1 MNASTFFTEDMFN
14 RLKKDILA
22 KKVIPHTET
31 PYRKEIKIKGNKY
44 KLTITTGHY
53 VVGDKDYYTSLWH
66 DEQYTD
72 KNGHRN
78 MSGGTGSSI
87 ILDSYQAFL
96 DGINKLL
103 RRFPDFT
110 EEEFYEE
117 QLSWF

>member
-14 RLKKDILA
+14 RLKKDIQS
-22 KKVIPHTET
+22 KKVVPLTIT
-31 PYRKEIKIKGNKY
+31 PYKKEVKIKGNSY
-44 KLTITTGHY
+44 KLAISTGHY
-53 VVGDKDYYTSLWH
+53 VVDDKAYYVSGWEDHNFT
-66 DEQYTD
+66 E
-72 KNGHRN
+72 NGHRN
-78 MSGGTGSSI
+78 QGGGNGIKI

-96 DGINKLL
+96 AGINKTL